1 MNQMNI
7 VSLIEELKETKKKL
21 HTVQS
26 ERSALK
32 KKIQYKDQLLSEYKH
47 KQSGNVEKLD
57 NLRTQIIE
65 ILQGVNYICSV
76 DQDRGEI
83 MITAVKL
90 LDLESFWFSC
100 RYLPLIEI
108 VNILRTASKS
118 DQDFLNL
125 TLKHR
130 GKNEL

>member
-1 MNQMNI
+1 MNQI
-7 VSLIEELKETKKKL
+7 TIEPLIEELKDVKKKL

-32 KKIQYKDQLLSEYKH
+32 KKIQYKDTLLSEYKN
-47 KQSGNVEKLD
+47 KQSGSVEKLD

-65 ILQGVNYICSV
+65 ILQGVNYICLGT
-76 DQDRGEI
+76 QDHGDI

-90 LDLESFWFSC
+90 LDIDAFWFSC
-100 RYLPLIEI
+100 RYLALGEI

>member
-1 MNQMNI
+1 MNQI
-7 VSLIEELKETKKKL
+7 TIEPLIEELKDVKKKL

-32 KKIQYKDQLLSEYKH
+32 KKIQYKDQIISEYKN
-47 KQSGNVEKLD
+47 KQSGSVEKLD

-76 DQDRGEI
+76 NQDHGDI

-90 LDLESFWFSC
+90 LDLEAFWISC
-100 RYLPLIEI
+100 RSLPLCEI
-108 VNILRTASKS
+108 VNIMRTASKS